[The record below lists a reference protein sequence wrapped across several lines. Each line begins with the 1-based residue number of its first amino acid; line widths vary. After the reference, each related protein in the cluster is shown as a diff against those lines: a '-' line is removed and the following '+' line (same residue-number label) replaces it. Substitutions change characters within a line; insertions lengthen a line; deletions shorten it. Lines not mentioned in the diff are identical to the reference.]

1 MSVSAYLSRLV
12 QARSFS
18 GEEGQAAEVVNAELQ
33 AHGVN
38 PQNIGLNVIAHH
50 GSGGP
55 VIWLNSHIDTVR
67 PASGYTRDPWDGA
80 HEEGC
85 IWGLGSNDAK
95 GSVAALT
102 HAFLAFRARY
112 PEFNGGTVI
121 LLATA
126 EEEVGGE
133 GLKRMRRELP
143 APDAAIVGEPN
154 EMQPAHACKGTFRAQ
169 VVVKGRSAHASRPWQ
184 GENALRKAAPVL
196 AALAKPLFGHDDPA
210 LGPPTHEPTLI
221 GTDTSSS
228 NVLPGSV
235 QITVDC
241 RTVPGFSTAAM
252 QSHLTEKLAPFA
264 DTDLTFETAVEAVR
278 TDPGGR
284 LVQSAC
290 QVAGVAE
297 PTVFRGVCDFVYLS
311 GVDAVVMGP
320 GQGIRSHTADEFIRV
335 EEVEAAVTGY
345 LQVLEQ
351 FFGLTPKHP

>member
-1 MSVSAYLSRLV
+1 MSVVSFLSRLV

-18 GEEGQAAEVVNAELQ
+18 GEEGDAAEVVRAELR
-33 AHGVN
+33 AHGVS
-38 PQNIGLNVIAHH
+38 PESIDHNVVARH

-112 PEFNGGTVI
+112 PDFAGGTVM

-169 VVVKGRSAHASRPWQ
+169 VTVKGKSAHASRPWQ
-184 GENALRKAAPVL
+184 GENALRKAVPVL
-196 AALAKPLFGHDDPA
+196 AALAQPLIGHDDPD

-221 GTDTSSS
+221 TTDTASS

-235 QITVDC
+235 RITVDC
-241 RTVPGFSTAAM
+241 RTVPGFSTQAM
-252 QSHLTEKLAPFA
+252 QSHLQARLVPFA
-264 DTDLTFETAVEAVR
+264 DVDLTFETAVEAVR
-278 TDPGGR
+278 TDPGGS
-284 LVQSAC
+284 LVQAAC
-290 QVAGVAE
+290 HVAGTPQ
-297 PTVFRGVCDFVYLS
+297 PTVFRGVCDFVYLA
-311 GVDAVVMGP
+311 GIDAVVMGP
-320 GQGIRSHTADEFIRV
+320 GQGVRSHTANEFIRV
-335 EEVEAAVTGY
+335 DEVEAGVAGY
-345 LQVLEQ
+345 LAVLER
-351 FFGLTPKHP
+351 FFGLTPPSA